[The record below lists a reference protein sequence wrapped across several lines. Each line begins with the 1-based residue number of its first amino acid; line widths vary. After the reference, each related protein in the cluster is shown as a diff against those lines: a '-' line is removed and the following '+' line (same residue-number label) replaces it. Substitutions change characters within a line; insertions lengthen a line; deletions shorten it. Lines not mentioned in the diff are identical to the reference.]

1 MSNQIL
7 RSGDGP
13 MIGDWELAKHVS
25 EWIEIVAIAVIAVSV
40 LIAMVV
46 GARDAFE
53 KDVAAGIRSIKRQT
67 GRGLL
72 LGLDLLIAGGGI
84 RTVTLQPTL
93 ENVSALGVL
102 VVVRTFLAWSIVV
115 ELRGRWPWQLGEEY
129 ADEPVT
135 ES

>member
-1 MSNQIL
+1 MFETA
-7 RSGDGP
+7 DGP
-13 MIGDWELAKHVS
+13 RIGDWELAKDVS
-25 EWIEIVAIAVIAVSV
+25 EWIEIVAVTVIAVSV
-40 LIAMVV
+40 LIALVFGV
-46 GARDAFE
+46 RAALAEGG
-53 KDVAAGIRSIKRQT
+53 AAGIRAIKRQT

-72 LGLDLLIAGGGI
+72 LGLDLLIAADII
-84 RTVTLQPTL
+84 RTVTLEPTL

-129 ADEPVT
+129 ADEPLG